1 MAAITLLA
9 AVIFSGRGGIVGTVP
24 VLLAIIVGYAVA
36 IAFGMVDFAPIA
48 EAAWV
53 GLPNVSFPKFDM
65 GAIALIAPGR
75 RCDGHRA
82 YRPSARRG

>member
-1 MAAITLLA
+1 MPI
-9 AVIFSGRGGIVGTVP
+9 
-24 VLLAIIVGYAVA
+24 LLAIVVGSAVA

-65 GAIALIAPGR
+65 GAIALIAPVAVVTVIEHI
-75 RCDGHRA
+75 GHLLA
-82 YRPSARRG
+82 VGEIVDKDYRPLLPR